1 MGQDINGGLLP
12 PVFFGTEVTRANAI
26 PGHLDTCLGVSR
38 IGKWVNTSMLAWLM
52 NPSSDFPITELLA
65 RAHSGDSS
73 AFNQVYEAIYQE
85 LRRLARARRRKHLAP
100 GETLNTTA
108 LVHETYLKLCRS
120 PHPSF
125 TDREH
130 FLAVAATAMRQILV
144 DEARRRLRAKRGGG
158 AAHAPL
164 DNAIGDDRDL
174 ERDAETMLTV
184 HEALR
189 RLGQS
194 NPRLEKVI
202 EFRFFGGMTESEAA
216 TVLGLTERTIRR
228 DWVKARAWLR
238 LHLEAETPE

>member
-1 MGQDINGGLLP
+1 M
-12 PVFFGTEVTRANAI
+12 
-26 PGHLDTCLGVSR
+26 LGMVM
-38 IGKWVNTSMLAWLM
+38 KT
-52 NPSSDFPITELLA
+52 SSDVPITELLA
-65 RAHSGDSS
+65 RAHSGDSK
-73 AFNQVYEAIYQE
+73 AFDSVYEAIYGE

-125 TDREH
+125 ADREH

-158 AAHAPL
+158 AGHDPIDDAVV
-164 DNAIGDDRDL
+164 DDREL
-174 ERDAETMLTV
+174 QRDAESMLTV

-202 EFRFFGGMTESEAA
+202 EYRFFGGMTESEAA
-216 TVLGLTERTIRR
+216 AVLDLTERTIRR

-238 LHLEAETPE
+238 LHLEEGPPE